1 MTIIVKNKLVCDGKT
16 IGYTICIDDNESKYS
31 VHDAVKLVY
40 TATHSNVVI
49 VRNKDIRLKM
59 NDNHIKA
66 RLRNSHL
73 RAKSG
78 QMPIIVVDDIMLQTM
93 IQSWNQP
100 L

>member
-1 MTIIVKNKLVCDGKT
+1 MTVFVKNKLAHNGKT
-16 IGYTICIDDNESKYS
+16 IGYTVCADGIESKYS

-40 TATHSNVVI
+40 TATHSNAII
-49 VRNKDIRLKM
+49 VRNKDVRLKM

-78 QMPIIVVDDIMLQTM
+78 QMPIIVVDDNIMLQTLNWST
-93 IQSWNQP
+93 IS
-100 L
+100 